1 MPTEWPD
8 LSSRAAHRARLIGT
22 RGRALEPPAWVQG
35 NRRMPDDDTG
45 EVVQT
50 AATTWGEALAFNAA
64 AALVSVAASV
74 PPISIW
80 LPVGVPET
88 NVQATSTPLM
98 VIVLVA
104 AGWPEKMILP
114 VAATAVV
121 VGSPNNPVSRNPLP
135 DRVAWM
141 GRRVV

>member
-1 MPTEWPD
+1 M
-8 LSSRAAHRARLIGT
+8 
-22 RGRALEPPAWVQG
+22 
-35 NRRMPDDDTG
+35 
-45 EVVQT
+45 QT
-50 AATTWGEALAFNAA
+50 AATTWGEALAFNAP

-88 NVQATSTPLM
+88 NVQATPLM

-104 AGWPEKMILP
+104 AGWPEKMMLP
-114 VAATAVV
+114 AATAVV